1 MFWLVRFVTFNVLVT
16 PPLLPTTT
24 SPRASGDGDQAS
36 GATPVPLNGRVAA
49 GMQWVLPIEREAQR
63 GAKHADLRNGKRHDE
78 VAALGIVPL

>member
-36 GATPVPLNGRVAA
+36 GATPVPLNGSVAA
-49 GMQWVLPIEREAQR
+49 GSAAPFFPVDARLSVAPNAPIVE
-63 GAKHADLRNGKRHDE
+63 G
-78 VAALGIVPL
+78 